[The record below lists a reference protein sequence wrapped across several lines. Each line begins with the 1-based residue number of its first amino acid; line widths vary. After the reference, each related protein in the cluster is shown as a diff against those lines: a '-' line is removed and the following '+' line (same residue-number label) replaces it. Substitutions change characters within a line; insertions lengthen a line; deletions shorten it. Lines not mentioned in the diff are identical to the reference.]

1 MTDIIPLD
9 VLEAKVDSLY
19 EAVNVIAKR
28 ARQINELQR
37 RMIERQNEGMV
48 EDDDEYDESTY
59 DRDIVDR
66 QYLKLPKPTTIALQE
81 MMDDKLEFEYLDKKS
96 KNS

>member
-48 EDDDEYDESTY
+48 EDDDEFDESTY

>member
-1 MTDIIPLD
+1 MIDIIPLD